1 MRRSQ
6 ISLAESVAV
15 VFVFFLLVVAG
26 FIFYSKIEKRDIIKE
41 REEFQELGTI
51 EISQLISFLP
61 EIQCSRDN
69 VPTYN
74 CFDILKLKGLIS
86 SAKRNRLHYY
96 DIFRNSNITIK
107 QIYPEGDSSWNIYE
121 NVRNWT
127 RKLSTQV
134 PVSLFNATGDPLQNI
149 DPYFAFGVMTID
161 VFV

>member
-6 ISLAESVAV
+6 INLAESVAV

-51 EISQLISFLP
+51 EISQLVSFLP

-74 CFDILKLKGLIS
+74 CFDIL
-86 SAKRNRLHYY
+86 
-96 DIFRNSNITIK
+96 
-107 QIYPEGDSSWNIYE
+107 IYPEGNSSWNIYE
-121 NVRNWT
+121 NVGNWT